1 MLIPEGMPQK
11 GEPEIP
17 CSVLFVVLI
26 YGLKRIVGVSVSVN
40 HRALNFLYGCSPT
53 LV

>member
-1 MLIPEGMPQK
+1 MLIPEGMLQK

-26 YGLKRIVGVSVSVN
+26 YGLKRIVSVPVN